1 MSIAA
6 PDWTFDENA
15 KAPKTDALIALVRR
29 DFGRPRRILVV
40 GCGSGLEAG
49 ALARAFAAET
59 VGIDIC
65 DNFEFDHAGAAPAVL
80 KVMDARA
87 LDLPDAS
94 FDLVYS
100 FHALEHIPAPDRALA
115 EMARVLAPG
124 GHVVVGTPNRSRL
137 LGYFGAPHPLADKI
151 RWNVADWRMRMA
163 GRWSNEAGAHAGF
176 SASELTGM
184 TRHAFGRS
192 RDITGA
198 YYRLLYPRYA
208 ALVATIEQA
217 GLAPLVFPCVY
228 VAA

>member
-1 MSIAA
+1 M
-6 PDWTFDENA
+6 
-15 KAPKTDALIALVRR
+15 
-29 DFGRPRRILVV
+29 
-40 GCGSGLEAG
+40 
-49 ALARAFAAET
+49 
-59 VGIDIC
+59 
-65 DNFEFDHAGAAPAVL
+65 
-80 KVMDARA
+80 
-87 LDLPDAS
+87 
-94 FDLVYS
+94 
-100 FHALEHIPAPDRALA
+100 
-115 EMARVLAPG
+115 
-124 GHVVVGTPNRSRL
+124 GTPNRSRL

-208 ALVATIEQA
+208 ALVATFERA